1 MRGKYSMKKTILKFS
16 LFACTILLIFAD
28 QIEDNKKRIQQI
40 DNQVNKNNQA
50 INKNK
55 SEINIAKKVGTNLIG
70 LSKKEIDSLI
80 KFAEWMTTIQVR
92 LYLPNLLDK

>member
-1 MRGKYSMKKTILKFS
+1 MISKIKQS
-16 LFACTILLIFAD
+16 
-28 QIEDNKKRIQQI
+28 IQWDELEEI
-40 DNQVNKNNQA
+40 KP
-50 INKNK
+50 
-55 SEINIAKKVGTNLIG
+55 SFEEINIAKKVGTNLIG

>member
-55 SEINIAKKVGTNLIG
+55 SEINIAKK
-70 LSKKEIDSLI
+70 
-80 KFAEWMTTIQVR
+80 TT
-92 LYLPNLLDK
+92 LTEGCFL